1 MARRKYSLDKK
12 KIDRFL
18 SEGRRKGSGADYKP
32 WFTVQAAGPDIYG
45 YKVLYAL

>member
-1 MARRKYSLDKK
+1 MARRRYSLDKK

-18 SEGRRKGSGADYKP
+18 SEGREKGAGADYKS
-32 WFTVQAAGPDIYG
+32 WLTVQATGPDIYG